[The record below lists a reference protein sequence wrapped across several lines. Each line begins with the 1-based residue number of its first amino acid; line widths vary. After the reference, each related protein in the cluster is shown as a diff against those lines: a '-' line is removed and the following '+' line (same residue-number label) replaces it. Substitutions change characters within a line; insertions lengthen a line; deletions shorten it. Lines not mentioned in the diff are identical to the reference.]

1 MMMGRTRLALPLRIA
16 GSARLMSQNT
26 KHAIKMMMNNLRI
39 IQGHR
44 GGLFQVQAPF

>member
-1 MMMGRTRLALPLRIA
+1 MMIGRTRLALPFRKA
-16 GSARLMSQNT
+16 GSARLMSQKT
-26 KHAIKMMMNNLRI
+26 KHAIKMMMISLRI